1 MEKVLLRAD
10 HVGSLLRSGQVK
22 IARKSFYEKHTI
34 DKAKLTEDE
43 LTNILNRF
51 SVGML
56 SDNLDEEDK
65 NLARKL
71 NFALNQIES
80 EQK

>member
-1 MEKVLLRAD
+1 
-10 HVGSLLRSGQVK
+10 
-22 IARKSFYEKHTI
+22 
-34 DKAKLTEDE
+34 
-43 LTNILNRF
+43 
-51 SVGML
+51 ML

-71 NFALNQIES
+71 NFALNKIES

>member
-1 MEKVLLRAD
+1 MQKNNKTK
-10 HVGSLLRSGQVK
+10 K
-22 IARKSFYEKHTI
+22 IHI
-34 DKAKLTEDE
+34 ILTEDE

-56 SDNLDEEDK
+56 SDNLDDDDK

-71 NFALNQIES
+71 NYALKQCES
-80 EQK
+80 GGK

>member
-1 MEKVLLRAD
+1 M
-10 HVGSLLRSGQVK
+10 S
-22 IARKSFYEKHTI
+22 
-34 DKAKLTEDE
+34 KAKNKKIHIILTEDE

-56 SDNLDEEDK
+56 SGNLDEDDK

-71 NFALNQIES
+71 NYALKKDGSKNDN
-80 EQK
+80 

>member
-1 MEKVLLRAD
+1 MDKKKI
-10 HVGSLLRSGQVK
+10 HV
-22 IARKSFYEKHTI
+22 I
-34 DKAKLTEDE
+34 LTEDE

-65 NLARKL
+65 NLNQNLKL
-71 NFALNQIES
+71 LMIG
-80 EQK
+80 

>member
-1 MEKVLLRAD
+1 MPKNKSKKI
-10 HVGSLLRSGQVK
+10 HV
-22 IARKSFYEKHTI
+22 I
-34 DKAKLTEDE
+34 LTEDE

-56 SDNLDEEDK
+56 SDNLDDDDK

-71 NFALNQIES
+71 NYALIQCES
-80 EQK
+80 EGK

>member
-1 MEKVLLRAD
+1 M
-10 HVGSLLRSGQVK
+10 S
-22 IARKSFYEKHTI
+22 
-34 DKAKLTEDE
+34 KAKNKKIHIILTEDE

-56 SDNLDEEDK
+56 SGNLDDDDK

-71 NFALNQIES
+71 NYALKKEES
-80 EQK
+80 KDDN

>member
-1 MEKVLLRAD
+1 MAKKKI
-10 HVGSLLRSGQVK
+10 HV
-22 IARKSFYEKHTI
+22 I
-34 DKAKLTEDE
+34 LTEE
-43 LTNILNRF
+43 EITNILNRF

-71 NFALNQIES
+71 NFALQKVES

>member
-1 MEKVLLRAD
+1 MSKTKNK
-10 HVGSLLRSGQVK
+10 K
-22 IARKSFYEKHTI
+22 IHI
-34 DKAKLTEDE
+34 ILTEDE

-56 SDNLDEEDK
+56 SGNLDDDDK

-71 NFALNQIES
+71 NYALKKDGSKNDD
-80 EQK
+80 

>member
-1 MEKVLLRAD
+1 MPKNKSKKI
-10 HVGSLLRSGQVK
+10 HV
-22 IARKSFYEKHTI
+22 I
-34 DKAKLTEDE
+34 LTEDE

-56 SDNLDEEDK
+56 SDNLDDDDK

-71 NFALNQIES
+71 NHALKQCES
-80 EQK
+80 EGK

>member
-1 MEKVLLRAD
+1 MDKKKI
-10 HVGSLLRSGQVK
+10 HV
-22 IARKSFYEKHTI
+22 I
-34 DKAKLTEDE
+34 LTEDE

>member
-1 MEKVLLRAD
+1 MSKNKSKKI
-10 HVGSLLRSGQVK
+10 HV
-22 IARKSFYEKHTI
+22 I
-34 DKAKLTEDE
+34 LTEDE

-56 SDNLDEEDK
+56 SGNLDDDDK

-71 NFALNQIES
+71 NHALKQCDS
-80 EQK
+80 GGK